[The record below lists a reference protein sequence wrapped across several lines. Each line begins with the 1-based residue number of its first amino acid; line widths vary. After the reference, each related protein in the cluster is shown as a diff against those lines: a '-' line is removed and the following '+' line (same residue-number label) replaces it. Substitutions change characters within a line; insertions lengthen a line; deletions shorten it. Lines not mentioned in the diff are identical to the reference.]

1 MAAELK
7 YYFGIDFGTTN
18 SATVGYVVMDQKPE
32 RVQYG
37 DDEGRPIPSVV
48 AIDKKSGEVFTGRNA
63 WDRKMEL
70 SETCEYISSVKTIL
84 DSEQKKE
91 IAGKEWSVVDMA
103 TEVFRCLKE
112 NVLDRTGIEMKN
124 ATVAIP
130 VGFSSDKRSKLRQAA
145 KNAGINIRSFISEP
159 TAAFF
164 ANYNELKSASLAVV
178 FDWGGGTLDVS
189 VLQHTNGRISELSA
203 VGHSIAGDDI
213 DQKIAERLHAKIAR
227 KKGKE
232 ISFSD
237 MPSSAQDMMR
247 VRAERAKRML
257 GDDDTATISINN
269 YGDYG
274 ACRETLE
281 YDWFADIVAPEVDM
295 AMECLEK
302 AIHQSGVGLSNID
315 RIVMVGG
322 SSNLRPLLDKMV
334 DKYGDKLYFPD
345 ETMWNVGQ
353 GAAMLAMFPGNYYS
367 SQSIGIVLSNNAYY
381 ELLSPDT
388 PIQGWHKSC
397 NFGIVDSSKEA
408 RFIFGGSPDI
418 DSSPDRYKTLTVP
431 AYRFLQ
437 EQITLEAAI
446 DSNMVFTAVAGSNM
460 RPDEFRRLWEYTQ
473 LKCYYRLP
481 GKQVS
486 DAER

>member
-1 MAAELK
+1 MVAELK

-18 SATVGYVVMDQKPE
+18 SATVGYVIMDQKPE
-32 RVQYG
+32 CVKYG
-37 DDEGRPIPSVV
+37 DEEGRPIPSVV
-48 AIDKKSGEVFTGRNA
+48 AIDKQSGEVFTGRSA
-63 WDRKMEL
+63 WDKKMEL

-84 DSEQKKE
+84 DSEQKRE
-91 IAGKEWSVVDMA
+91 IAGKEWSVVDIA

-112 NVLDRTGIEMKN
+112 NVMDRTGIEMEN

-130 VGFSSDKRSKLRQAA
+130 VGFSSDKRSKLRLAA
-145 KNAGINIRSFISEP
+145 KNVGINISSFISEP

-164 ANYNELKSASLAVV
+164 ANYNELKSASLVAV

-189 VLQHTNGRISELSA
+189 VLQHTNGKVSELAA
-203 VGHSIAGDDI
+203 VGRNIAGDYI
-213 DQKIAERLHAKIAR
+213 DQKIAQRIHSKIAR

-232 ISFSD
+232 IPFFD

-257 GDDDTATISINN
+257 SDDDTAIISINN
-269 YGDYG
+269 YGAYG

-281 YDWFADIVAPEVDM
+281 YDWFADIVAPEVDI
-295 AMECLEK
+295 AMECLEE

-322 SSNLRPLLDKMV
+322 SSNLRPLLDRMV
-334 DKYGDKLYFPD
+334 DKYGDKLYFPA

-353 GAAMLAMFPGNYYS
+353 GAAMLAMTPGEYYS
-367 SQSIGIVLSNNAYY
+367 SQSIGIILSNNAYF

-418 DSSPDRYKTLTVP
+418 DGSLDRYKTLTVP

-446 DSNMVFTAVAGSNM
+446 DSNMVFTAMAGSKM

-473 LKCYYRLP
+473 LKCYYKLF
-481 GKQVS
+481 G
-486 DAER
+486 E